1 MEKYYEV
8 RRAFDDL
15 DLEDITELATGAPDD
30 ILTMLT
36 KDQRDYFDRWIDE
49 VDELI
54 SLIDEAGLM
63 GDKDLDQLR
72 FYMPRFAVVARGSQ
86 VVGDDSAYVLSQA
99 TGRIGTKLTFE
110 RPRAGLL
117 GQNLRNGVVYA
128 APDEA
133 IQQFTREV
141 MMALNQSEFE
151 AVAKKYMT
159 FDSGTRLLQYK
170 AKRAGLEE
178 LFNDVDTVAGRN
190 RIIEELELSTVDSAG
205 IDQMKRVR
213 DYIAKS
219 DFTDLEVGLD
229 DFSPSRYGLDEEGS
243 SILAQVS
250 KLVTGIQKDLP
261 VGNEALMQRM
271 RARLRGAG
279 IDLTERTERELMQV
293 LDGSAGKFSGVPD
306 DISAAIIDDISVIRS
321 SRTLPSE
328 QKDAVIKY
336 MNDMTGWI
344 ERAEAK
350 RASEIG
356 EAIERVGARAGV
368 PLVRTRRG
376 VQAGKGWKFTTPEAQ
391 KEILKLAP
399 DRDSLTQKSLDSV
412 GAVNDLSRFLT
423 LTFDMGA
430 FMIQGIALLA
440 TRPDLFARTVAH
452 TLPNIIDP
460 TWTAR
465 YISQN
470 RDTMIEMA
478 RHGMPLLTARAE
490 QTALLGNRAFSFF
503 GKRRSATVGA
513 FDASG
518 G

>member
-1 MEKYYEV
+1 
-8 RRAFDDL
+8 
-15 DLEDITELATGAPDD
+15 
-30 ILTMLT
+30 
-36 KDQRDYFDRWIDE
+36 
-49 VDELI
+49 
-54 SLIDEAGLM
+54 M

-213 DYIAKS
+213 DYLAKS
-219 DFTDLEVGLD
+219 DFTDLEVGWTISARRAMD
-229 DFSPSRYGLDEEGS
+229 LDEEGS

-261 VGNEALMQRM
+261 VGNEALLQRM

-293 LDGSAGKFSGVPD
+293 LGWKCRQVQRSSRRHQRGDHRRH
-306 DISAAIIDDISVIRS
+306 IRYPF

-344 ERAEAK
+344 DRAEAK

-412 GAVNDLSRFLT
+412 GAINDLSRFLT

-490 QTALLGNRAFSFF
+490 QTALLGNRAFSFL
-503 GKRRSATVGA
+503 GNEDAQPLVRSTRQAVESELRGVGA
-513 FDASG
+513 GRAALGQRDAVRDVAIG
-518 G
+518 A